1 MEFTGRD
8 AARFLGVKGEPDA
21 ALLARLADAAARVR
35 AAAAPAWTAKLL
47 PLRADGD
54 ALDFG
59 GGALAVRSA
68 HLARNLRGCGR
79 AFLFAATLGAGVD
92 RLVRGRE
99 AVGEMADAA
108 LLQAAAGELADS
120 LCEDVVSAL
129 ARDPAVA
136 GCALRH
142 RFSPGYG
149 DLPLSLPLSL
159 QPAFL
164 AALDATRRL
173 GIALTSSFLMVPTKS
188 VTAFVGVEPA
198 APKENCP

>member
-21 ALLARLADAAARVR
+21 TLLARLADAAARVR

-68 HLARNLRGCGR
+68 HLARNLRGCDR

-108 LLQAAAGELADS
+108 LLQAAAGELADA
-120 LCEDVVSAL
+120 LCEDVVAAL

-149 DLPLSLPLSL
+149 DLPLSV